1 MPVKLYDT
9 LTRANQ
15 TLSQPTGRPFYFYCC
30 GPTVYGPA
38 HIGNFRTFLIQ
49 DVLRRVL
56 EVDGFK
62 VKHVRNI
69 TDVDDKTI
77 RESQANKQSLKAFT
91 EYWTEKFHADCQS
104 LNLLPPSAEPKAVD
118 HINEQIQLVEKL
130 IEKEHAYVEKDG
142 SVYFRVQSC
151 CDYGKLNRINQSEL
165 KTQCENSAGN
175 TNLADEYDRESI
187 SDFALWK
194 ARKDEDGDNFWASP
208 WGEGRPGWHLECS
221 AMVHST
227 FEGQTIDLHGGG
239 IDLCFPHHENEIAQS
254 QSAYEQTFC
263 THWFHSAH
271 LRVENKKMSKS
282 LGNLYTLDQ
291 LVKKNHTPMALR
303 YTLIASSY
311 RQPLNFTFDG
321 LRASES
327 ALNKIERFAE
337 ALLEKANL
345 SKERFNENF
354 VITHQLKD
362 FGLLQDAW
370 EGLSNNLNT
379 SACLGSLFGLIGS
392 NPISKLNLAETEN
405 LLKALGS
412 ILYGLGL
419 QLFSNPK
426 QDSEAPQ
433 AILELAKERWE
444 AKQNKDYSKADSLRK
459 SLQKE
464 GWDVKDTPTHF
475 ELFPLNK

>member
-77 RESQANKQSLKAFT
+77 RESQANKQSLKIFT
-91 EYWTEKFHADCQS
+91 EHWTEKFHTDCQS
-104 LNLLPPSAEPKAVD
+104 LNLLPPSVEPKAVD
-118 HINEQIQLVEKL
+118 HIDEQIQLVEKL
-130 IEKEHAYVEKDG
+130 IEKNHAYVEKDG
-142 SVYFRVQSC
+142 SVYFRVHSC
-151 CDYGKLNRINQSEL
+151 CDYGKLNRIDQSEL
-165 KTQCENSAGN
+165 KTQSETSSGS

-194 ARKDEDGDNFWASP
+194 ARKDEDGDNFWTSP

-282 LGNLYTLDQ
+282 LGNLYTLDE
-291 LVKKNHTPMALR
+291 LVAKKHSPMALR

-327 ALNKIERFAE
+327 ALNKIERFTE
-337 ALLEKANL
+337 ALLEKINL
-345 SKERFNENF
+345 NKEQFNEDF
-354 VITHQLKD
+354 VTIHQLKD
-362 FGLLQDAW
+362 YGLLKNAW

-392 NPISKLNLAETEN
+392 NPISKLNSTETEN

-412 ILYGLGL
+412 ILYALGL
-419 QLFSNPK
+419 QLFSNPA
-426 QDSEAPQ
+426 QASEAPQ
-433 AILELAKERWE
+433 AILDLAKERWE
-444 AKQNKDYSKADSLRK
+444 AKQNKDYATADSLRK
-459 SLQKE
+459 NLQNK
-464 GWDVKDTPTHF
+464 GWDIKDTPTHF
-475 ELFPLNK
+475 ELFPLN

>member
-9 LTRANQ
+9 LARSNQ
-15 TLSQPTGRPFYFYCC
+15 TLSQPNGRPFYFYCC

-56 EVDGFK
+56 EIDGFN

-77 RESQANKQSLKAFT
+77 RESQANNQSLKAFT
-91 EYWTEKFHADCQS
+91 EHWTEKFHADCLS
-104 LNLLPPSAEPKAVD
+104 LNLLPPSIEPKAVD
-118 HINEQIQLVEKL
+118 HIEEQIQLVEQL
-130 IEKEHAYVEKDG
+130 IEKKHAYVEKDG
-142 SVYFRVQSC
+142 SVYFRVHSC
-151 CDYGKLNRINQSEL
+151 CDYGKLNRIDQSEL
-165 KTQCENSAGN
+165 KSQTENSAGS

-194 ARKDEDGDNFWASP
+194 ARKDEDGDNYWTSP

-221 AMVHST
+221 AMIHRT

-254 QSAYEQTFC
+254 ESAYEKPFC

-282 LGNLYTLDQ
+282 LGNLYTLDD
-291 LVKKNHTPMALR
+291 LIAKNHTPMALR

-327 ALNKIERFAE
+327 ALNKIERFTE
-337 ALLEKANL
+337 TLLQKIHQSTEQ
-345 SKERFNENF
+345 FNEQY
-354 VITHQLKD
+354 ITKHPLKD
-362 FGLLQDAW
+362 FGLLQNAW

-392 NPISKLNLAETEN
+392 NPASKLNADETEQ

-412 ILYGLGL
+412 ILYALGL
-419 QLFSNPK
+419 TLFTSPK
-426 QDSEAPQ
+426 QTSEAPQ
-433 AILELAKERWE
+433 AILDLAKERWE
-444 AKQNKDYSKADSLRK
+444 AKQNKDYAKADSLRK
-459 SLQKE
+459 SLQDD
-464 GWDVKDTPTHF
+464 GWDVKDTPTDY
-475 ELFPLNK
+475 ELFPINK